1 MVEQCN
7 RMINNSCFWRCQS
20 LRESELYVS
29 LDIGSSTVKVLIG
42 EVDGEN
48 LHVIGVGNVQS
59 AGIRRGAIIDIDATV
74 ASIQKAVEQAE
85 RMTGLKINEVVLGIP
100 ANGVEL
106 KDVKGVVAVNSENRE
121 ITDEDLDRVMQSAQ
135 AMSVPLEREIV
146 NVIPKQF
153 IVDDYGEITDP
164 RGMIG
169 VRLEMDGTLITTSKT
184 IVHNILRSVER
195 AGLSIREIYLQPLA
209 AGTFALTDDEKN
221 HGTAYIDI
229 GGGSTT
235 ISIFGDNRFMATS
248 LLPVGGDHVTK
259 DLSIV
264 LKTPT
269 EQARKILHQYGHA
282 FYDDASD
289 DELFEV
295 SVIGADTKDQY
306 SQQYISEI
314 IGVRLEELFE
324 LILEELYRMGVDD
337 LPGGIVLTGG
347 ITKMDGLLQLAR
359 YVLKSRVRI
368 HIPEF
373 IGVREPMYTT
383 AVGLIQYAHK
393 DDLFFGAVESEGA
406 TSRAAVEDVAESPVV
421 KKQKKTTQHKDGFF
435 KRAKNVFDNFFE

>member
-1 MVEQCN
+1 MSQ
-7 RMINNSCFWRCQS
+7 
-20 LRESELYVS
+20 SELYVS
-29 LDIGSSTVKVLIG
+29 LDIGSSSIKVLIG
-42 EVDGEN
+42 EVDGET

-59 AGIRRGAIIDIDATV
+59 AGIRKGTIIDIDATV

-85 RMTGLKINEVVLGIP
+85 RMTGLQIHEVVLGIP
-100 ANGVEL
+100 ANGVL
-106 KDVKGVVAVNSENRE
+106 LQDVKGVVAVNSENRE
-121 ITDEDLDRVMQSAQ
+121 ITDEDLERVMQSAQ
-135 AMSVPLEREIV
+135 VMSVPPEREIV
-146 NVIPKQF
+146 NIIPKQF

-184 IVHNILRSVER
+184 VVHNILRSVER
-195 AGLSIREIYLQPLA
+195 AGLAIREIYLQPLA
-209 AGTFALTDDEKN
+209 AGMFALSDDEKN
-221 HGTAYIDI
+221 HGTAFIDI

-248 LLPVGGDHVTK
+248 VLPVGGDHVTK

-269 EQARKILHQYGHA
+269 EQARRIMHQYGHA

-295 SVIGADTKDQY
+295 PVIGVDTKDQY
-306 SQQYISEI
+306 SQRYISEI

-324 LILEELYRMGVDD
+324 LILEELYKMGVSD

-347 ITKMDGLLQLAR
+347 ITKTDGLLQLAR
-359 YVLKSRVRI
+359 HVLKSRVRV
-368 HIPEF
+368 HTPEY
-373 IGVREPMYTT
+373 IGVREPMYST
-383 AVGLIQYAHK
+383 AVGLIRYAHM
-393 DDLFFGAVESEGA
+393 DDLFYGAIAEGSA
-406 TSRAAVEDVAESPVV
+406 VSSVEDNAAIPS
-421 KKQKKTTQHKDGFF
+421 KKINKEDKQGFF
-435 KRAKNVFDNFFE
+435 TRAKNVFDNFFE